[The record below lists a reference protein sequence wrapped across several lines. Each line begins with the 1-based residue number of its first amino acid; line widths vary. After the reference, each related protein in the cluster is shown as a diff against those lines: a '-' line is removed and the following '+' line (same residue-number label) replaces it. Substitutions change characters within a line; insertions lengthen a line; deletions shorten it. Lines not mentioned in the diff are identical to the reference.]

1 MGITPVILEGFD
13 FTVFGLPAH
22 PLVVHAAVVL
32 VPLSAL
38 AFICTAWRR
47 EWRDMYLLPVSLMA
61 SAGAVAAFI
70 AKETGESLED
80 AVKETGKRL
89 GEHPEQGDIA
99 FIVTVLFGLCTVGSY
114 LVLRFGPAVRRR
126 VGLEDR
132 LQLPVSDA
140 TAAYLVT
147 LPFAIA
153 ATVYVVIAG
162 HSGAELVW
170 KTV

>member
-22 PLVVHAAVVL
+22 PLVVHAVVVL

-38 AFICTAWRR
+38 AFILTAWRR
-47 EWRDMYLLPVSLMA
+47 EWRELYLLPISLMA
-61 SAGAVAAFI
+61 AASAIAAFI
-70 AKETGESLED
+70 AKETGESLEE

-89 GEHPEQGDIA
+89 GEHPEQGDVA
-99 FIVTVLFGLCTVGSY
+99 FIITILFGLCAVGSY
-114 LVLRFGPAVRRR
+114 AVLSMGPEIRRR
-126 VGLEDR
+126 LGLEDR
-132 LQLPVSDA
+132 MRLPVSDG
-140 TAAYLVT
+140 TAAYLIT

-153 ATVYVVIAG
+153 ATAYVIIAG

-170 KTV
+170 KTL